1 MKRLI
6 MLILLLITS
15 SQLYASQCTYPI
27 GSLIESNLKRVQN
40 PYFVQIE
47 KAIIADPNL
56 QPPVVTSFETVYTS
70 SVSYKDFLTPERL
83 SDLYKGNIVS
93 EEIRSNEFSE
103 MRHIVM
109 YPIMNINKGY
119 VSGVMILGYNK
130 EIQNNYQF
138 FTGVELLSSYLTQ
151 AIETCR

>member
-1 MKRLI
+1 MKRLF
-6 MLILLLITS
+6 MLILLLIAS

-40 PYFVQIE
+40 PYFIQIE
-47 KAIIADPNL
+47 KAIIANKNF
-56 QPPVVTSFETVYTS
+56 QPPVITSFETVYTTS
-70 SVSYKDFLTPERL
+70 NPYKNFLTSERL
-83 SDLYKGNIVS
+83 SELFKGNIVS
-93 EEIRSNEFSE
+93 EGVRNSDFPE

-119 VSGVMILGYNK
+119 VSGVMILGYDK